1 MSKSYFEI
9 REALEVGTNKIVDE
23 YKKATPGQVAEAPE
37 DDMPASPDEAG
48 MAMDQAKF
56 IGYVANEIEEYI
68 GGNKEFP
75 EWMQNKLTG
84 LHEKAKDMH
93 AVMAGKYNE
102 SVDEGMKPDRVAPG
116 WMLRQDPK
124 LKAKV
129 DANRAKNKEFE
140 RTVGTKVD
148 RVPKGEYDRKVDSY
162 LKKKYNKEEVELVDE
177 ATTIHLP
184 KKYMQGGSEM
194 EDQVSAAIHKAAGS
208 PKMHSIDFKFGV
220 RFEVERDGKID
231 QKLTDILRKNLK
243 EDLDEAAYE
252 KNIDHKKKVVVK
264 GVKGMR
270 STPFTKTFR
279 NMDAYDK
286 WSDSDA
292 ASDYEVTQV
301 TNEQVMEAI
310 DMSKAGKYARAMD
323 PKTKEIKKV
332 LKTDLKKYVD
342 KGWTHMAPL
351 KNRLTKEEVELV
363 DEANR
368 GSDSYRVKYKG
379 DINTVRADSPEDAL
393 KKSMKTFGISSVNK
407 KDYMDKA
414 SAISEASDLDEL
426 SQATLRSYHGK
437 ASAQAQK
444 AKEVVKKNMAAKSP
458 TAGSTAKAGKAY
470 STFSKRVKGLN
481 RSADKMEAT
490 DTKRNEEVLDE
501 LSKNTLLRYNKK
513 AVGQIKKGV
522 VSGNKAMKR
531 DDGAFRAQARIFNEP
546 KSPYRAEA
554 TVTEV
559 NDRAQERDAQINKVL
574 GPTKNAAQ
582 GIEALKKAFK
592 VNDAEAKKMLAQA
605 MKAMSESS
613 DAYGKS
619 EKERQ
624 EKEAKSKLKPK
635 DKVTL
640 DKLRAMMAKEK
651 K

>member
-1 MSKSYFEI
+1 MPICGNNIRVIKMSKSYFEI
-9 REALEVGTNKIVDE
+9 RKALEVGTNKIVDE

-56 IGYVANEIEEYI
+56 IGYVANEIKEYI

-102 SVDEGMKPDRVAPG
+102 SVDEGMKPDRLAPG

-140 RTVGTKVD
+140 KSVGTKVD

-208 PKMHSIDFKFGV
+208 PKMHSIEFKFGV
-220 RFEVERDGKID
+220 RFEVERDGKKD

-243 EDLDEAAYE
+243 EEVAEAVDKSSDVYKE
-252 KNIDHKKKVVVK
+252 YLELKKKSIKELRDIIKRIHRVVDVSGYGK
-264 GVKGMR
+264 QGAISDILR
-270 STPFTKTFR
+270 SKHG
-279 NMDAYDK
+279 N
-286 WSDSDA
+286 
-292 ASDYEVTQV
+292 
-301 TNEQVMEAI
+301 
-310 DMSKAGKYARAMD
+310 
-323 PKTKEIKKV
+323 KKV
-332 LKTDLKKYVD
+332 AAAMGLD
-342 KGWTHMAPL
+342 
-351 KNRLTKEEVELV
+351 EEVELV
-363 DEANR
+363 DEAN
-368 GSDSYRVKYKG
+368 
-379 DINTVRADSPEDAL
+379 
-393 KKSMKTFGISSVNK
+393 
-407 KDYMDKA
+407 
-414 SAISEASDLDEL
+414 LDEL

-470 STFSKRVKGLN
+470 STFSKRVTGLN
-481 RSADKMEAT
+481 RSADKM
-490 DTKRNEEVLDE
+490 
-501 LSKNTLLRYNKK
+501 
-513 AVGQIKKGV
+513 
-522 VSGNKAMKR
+522 
-531 DDGAFRAQARIFNEP
+531 
-546 KSPYRAEA
+546 EA

-605 MKAMSESS
+605 MKAMRESSAISEAIDMSKAGKYARVMNPKTREIKKVLKTDLKKYVDMGWTHMTQLKNRLTKEVSEAVNFHVRMDHLKDQESKKVVAILQKAEKSGSIKYKGESDKGISFSAKSEPAVNTVTKDIAKVSRVADVEIMENGDTSESS
-613 DAYGKS
+613 AAYGKS
-619 EKERQ
+619 ERERR
-624 EKEAKSKLKPK
+624 EKEAKSKLTPK

>member
-1 MSKSYFEI
+1 MPICGNNIRVIKMSKSYFEI
-9 REALEVGTNKIVDE
+9 RKALEVGTNKIVDE

-56 IGYVANEIEEYI
+56 IGYVANEIKEYI

-102 SVDEGMKPDRVAPG
+102 SVDEGMKPDRLAPG

-140 RTVGTKVD
+140 KSVGTKVD

-208 PKMHSIDFKFGV
+208 PKMHSIEFKFGV
-220 RFEVERDGKID
+220 RFEVERDGKKD

-243 EDLDEAAYE
+243 EEVAEAVDKSSDVYKE
-252 KNIDHKKKVVVK
+252 YLELKKKSIKELRDIIKRIHRVVDVS
-264 GVKGMR
+264 G
-270 STPFTKTFR
+270 
-279 NMDAYDK
+279 YDK
-286 WSDSDA
+286 QGAISD
-292 ASDYEVTQV
+292 
-301 TNEQVMEAI
+301 I
-310 DMSKAGKYARAMD
+310 LRSKHGN
-323 PKTKEIKKV
+323 KKV
-332 LKTDLKKYVD
+332 AAAMGLD
-342 KGWTHMAPL
+342 
-351 KNRLTKEEVELV
+351 EEVELV
-363 DEANR
+363 DEAN
-368 GSDSYRVKYKG
+368 
-379 DINTVRADSPEDAL
+379 
-393 KKSMKTFGISSVNK
+393 
-407 KDYMDKA
+407 
-414 SAISEASDLDEL
+414 LDEL

-470 STFSKRVKGLN
+470 STFSKRVTGLN
-481 RSADKMEAT
+481 RSADKM
-490 DTKRNEEVLDE
+490 
-501 LSKNTLLRYNKK
+501 
-513 AVGQIKKGV
+513 
-522 VSGNKAMKR
+522 
-531 DDGAFRAQARIFNEP
+531 
-546 KSPYRAEA
+546 EA

-605 MKAMSESS
+605 MKAMRESSAISEAIDMSKAGKYARVMNPKTREIKKVLKTDLKKYVDMGWTHMTQLKNRLTKEVSEAVNFHVRMDHLKDQESKKVVAILQKAEKSGSIKYKGESDKGISFSAKSEPAVNTVTKDIAKVSRVADVEIMENGDTSESS
-613 DAYGKS
+613 AAYGKS
-619 EKERQ
+619 ERERR
-624 EKEAKSKLKPK
+624 EKEAKSKLTPK

>member
-9 REALEVGTNKIVDE
+9 RETLEVGTNKIVDE

-56 IGYVANEIEEYI
+56 IGYVANEIKEYI

-102 SVDEGMKPDRVAPG
+102 SVDEGMKPDRLAPG

-129 DANRAKNKEFE
+129 DANKAKNKEFKKL
-140 RTVGTKVD
+140 VGTKVD
-148 RVPKGEYDRKVDSY
+148 RVPKGEYDRKVDSH

-208 PKMHSIDFKFGV
+208 PKMHSIEFKFGV
-220 RFEVERDGKID
+220 RFEVERDGKKD

-243 EDLDEAAYE
+243 E
-252 KNIDHKKKVVVK
+252 
-264 GVKGMR
+264 
-270 STPFTKTFR
+270 
-279 NMDAYDK
+279 
-286 WSDSDA
+286 
-292 ASDYEVTQV
+292 
-301 TNEQVMEAI
+301 
-310 DMSKAGKYARAMD
+310 
-323 PKTKEIKKV
+323 
-332 LKTDLKKYVD
+332 
-342 KGWTHMAPL
+342 
-351 KNRLTKEEVELV
+351 EVELV
-363 DEANR
+363 DEAN
-368 GSDSYRVKYKG
+368 
-379 DINTVRADSPEDAL
+379 
-393 KKSMKTFGISSVNK
+393 
-407 KDYMDKA
+407 
-414 SAISEASDLDEL
+414 LDEL

-490 DTKRNEEVLDE
+490 
-501 LSKNTLLRYNKK
+501 
-513 AVGQIKKGV
+513 
-522 VSGNKAMKR
+522 
-531 DDGAFRAQARIFNEP
+531 
-546 KSPYRAEA
+546 
-554 TVTEV
+554 VTEV
-559 NDRAQERDAQINKVL
+559 NDRAQERAAQINKVL

-613 DAYGKS
+613 AAYGKS

-624 EKEAKSKLKPK
+624 EKEAKSKLTPK
-635 DKVTL
+635 DKVSL

>member
-9 REALEVGTNKIVDE
+9 RKALEVGTNKIVDE

-56 IGYVANEIEEYI
+56 IGYVANEIKEYI

-102 SVDEGMKPDRVAPG
+102 SVDEGMKPDRLAPG

-140 RTVGTKVD
+140 KSVGTKVD

-208 PKMHSIDFKFGV
+208 PKMHSIEFKFGV
-220 RFEVERDGKID
+220 RFEVERDGKKD

-243 EDLDEAAYE
+243 EEVAEAVDKSSDVYKE
-252 KNIDHKKKVVVK
+252 YLELKKKSIKELRDIIKRIHRVVDVS
-264 GVKGMR
+264 G
-270 STPFTKTFR
+270 
-279 NMDAYDK
+279 YDK
-286 WSDSDA
+286 QGAISD
-292 ASDYEVTQV
+292 
-301 TNEQVMEAI
+301 I
-310 DMSKAGKYARAMD
+310 LRSKHGN
-323 PKTKEIKKV
+323 KKV
-332 LKTDLKKYVD
+332 AAAMGLD
-342 KGWTHMAPL
+342 
-351 KNRLTKEEVELV
+351 EEVELV
-363 DEANR
+363 DEAN
-368 GSDSYRVKYKG
+368 
-379 DINTVRADSPEDAL
+379 
-393 KKSMKTFGISSVNK
+393 
-407 KDYMDKA
+407 
-414 SAISEASDLDEL
+414 LDEL

-470 STFSKRVKGLN
+470 STFSKRVTGLN
-481 RSADKMEAT
+481 RSADKM
-490 DTKRNEEVLDE
+490 
-501 LSKNTLLRYNKK
+501 
-513 AVGQIKKGV
+513 
-522 VSGNKAMKR
+522 
-531 DDGAFRAQARIFNEP
+531 
-546 KSPYRAEA
+546 EA

-582 GIEALKKAFK
+582 AIEALKKAFK

-605 MKAMSESS
+605 MKAMRESSAISEAIDMSKAGKYARVMNPKTREIKKVLKTDLRKYVDMGWTHMTQLKNRLTKEVSEAVNFHVRMDHLKDQESKKVVAILQKAEKSGSIKYKGESDKGILFSAKSEPAVNTVTKDIAKVSRVADVEIMENGDTSESS
-613 DAYGKS
+613 KAYGKTL
-619 EKERQ
+619 EKERDD
-624 EKEAKSKLKPK
+624 KKNAGITPK

-640 DKLRAMMAKEK
+640 AKLRAMMAKEK

>member
-1 MSKSYFEI
+1 MPICGNNIRVSKMSKSYFEI

-56 IGYVANEIEEYI
+56 IGYVANEIKEYI

-140 RTVGTKVD
+140 KNVGTKVD

-243 EDLDEAAYE
+243 EDLD
-252 KNIDHKKKVVVK
+252 
-264 GVKGMR
+264 
-270 STPFTKTFR
+270 
-279 NMDAYDK
+279 
-286 WSDSDA
+286 
-292 ASDYEVTQV
+292 
-301 TNEQVMEAI
+301 EAI

-490 DTKRNEEVLDE
+490 
-501 LSKNTLLRYNKK
+501 
-513 AVGQIKKGV
+513 
-522 VSGNKAMKR
+522 
-531 DDGAFRAQARIFNEP
+531 
-546 KSPYRAEA
+546 
-554 TVTEV
+554 VTEV
-559 NDRAQERDAQINKVL
+559 NDRAQERNAQINKVL

-605 MKAMSESS
+605 MSESS
-613 DAYGKS
+613 AAYGKS
-619 EKERQ
+619 EKERR
-624 EKEAKSKLKPK
+624 EKEAKSKLTPK